1 MIKVFGATDKQ
12 YNSNGNVVILPT
24 KARVHNKDNGDY
36 YLELIC
42 GVEYNDYLTSNAI
55 IVAPTPQGEQAFRVR
70 DISKQKNRITVKA
83 WHVFYD
89 SQNYLIED
97 SYAVN
102 MTCSEALNHFN
113 NATDALSPYTTTSD
127 ITAKYSYRCVR
138 TSLYECITTILERW
152 GGHIKRDNWSISIL
166 NKIGVDKGLNI
177 QYKSNLQ
184 ELTAEYDWSNVVTK
198 LLPVG
203 ANGLMLDEV
212 YIYAPVQYGIPYT
225 KCVSFDQAHINAE
238 DYPSEEDYKNALIAD
253 LRAQATKYI
262 EQYCTP
268 VVNYT
273 LKAQPDMITDI
284 GDIINVI
291 DERIGVN
298 VTTEVISYEY
308 DAITERYVSL
318 EFGNFGNTLGN
329 LISSIQSSTT
339 SQIDNAVITLSTSLY
354 EALDNAKE
362 IILNTLSAG
371 YCIFDGD
378 KILVVDTLPKE
389 DATNVLMI
397 NKNGISLS
405 TSGIAGT
412 YITMWDINGTLDASK
427 FNLVNVNANSVN
439 RGTLSLGGSNA
450 DCNIYNSNGDIIG
463 TIDSDG
469 LTLNGVG
476 VYSSLCYSAG
486 DTYDRDEL
494 ITSGYVNIDSEQII
508 FTVHTPK
515 SMADVTPAIDELE
528 LTVLD
533 VSGNYVISANH
544 DVINDSNLSVSYT
557 KEDDYLT
564 ITVESTSSY
573 SATGNTPISVIINHI
588 LLSF

>member
-12 YNSNGNVVILPT
+12 YSNNGNVVILPT

-36 YLELIC
+36 YLELTC
-42 GVEYNDYLTSNAI
+42 STEYNDYLTSNAI

-70 DISKQKNRITVKA
+70 DITKQKNRITVKA

-89 SQNYLIED
+89 SQNYLIQD

-102 MTCSEALNHFN
+102 MTCSEALEHFN
-113 NATDALSPYTTTSD
+113 NATDETSPYTTTSD

-152 GGHIKRDNWSISIL
+152 GGHIQRDNWGISIL
-166 NKIGVDKGLNI
+166 NQIGVDNGLII

-212 YIYAPVQYGIPYT
+212 YIYAPVQYSIPYT
-225 KCVSFDQAHINAE
+225 KCVSFDQSHINAE
-238 DYPSEEDYKNALIAD
+238 EYTDEQSYNDALIED
-253 LRAQATKYI
+253 LRAQATKYV

-268 VVNYT
+268 IVNYT
-273 LKAQPDMITDI
+273 LKAQPDMPTNI
-284 GDIINVI
+284 GDIINVV
-291 DERIGVN
+291 DNRIGVN
-298 VTTEVISYEY
+298 ITTEVISYEY

-318 EFGNFGNTLGN
+318 EFGNFGNTLSN
-329 LISSIQSSTT
+329 LISNIQSNAT
-339 SQIDNAVITLSTSLY
+339 SKIDNAVITLSTSLY

-362 IILNTLSAG
+362 TILNALSSS

-389 DATNVLMI
+389 DATNVMMI
-397 NKNGISLS
+397 NQNGISLS
-405 TSGIAGT
+405 TSGLTGT
-412 YITMWDINGTLDASK
+412 YVTMWDINGTLDASK
-427 FNLVNVNANSVN
+427 FNLINVTANSVN
-439 RGTLSLGGSNA
+439 SGTLSLGGSNA
-450 DCNIYNSNGDIIG
+450 NCNIYNSNGQLIG
-463 TIDSDG
+463 TIGSNG

-476 VYSSLCYSAG
+476 VYSSLCFSAG

-494 ITSGYVNIDSEQII
+494 ITSGYVNIDSNHIS

-544 DVINDSNLSVSYT
+544 DVINDSNLIVSYT

-564 ITVESTSSY
+564 ITIESTSSY

-588 LLSF
+588 LVSF